1 MPSGLNVLMMKLAAV
16 PPACLALY
24 TEPNGVGESCPTV
37 SYPPN
42 TGIERPL
49 ILLLVRRRAPQNLCP
64 ETFIHHNQR
73 HLDSPL
79 QVSSFFC
86 SANRPGERSRPYRR
100 YKRQRTAQPP
110 ALSSC

>member
-1 MPSGLNVLMMKLAAV
+1 MPSGLNVLMMKLAAE

-49 ILLLVRRRAPQNLCP
+49 ILLLVRRLIDRPCTQRP
-64 ETFIHHNQR
+64 FIHHNQR

-86 SANRPGERSRPYRR
+86 SANRPGERSRPYR
-100 YKRQRTAQPP
+100 
-110 ALSSC
+110 